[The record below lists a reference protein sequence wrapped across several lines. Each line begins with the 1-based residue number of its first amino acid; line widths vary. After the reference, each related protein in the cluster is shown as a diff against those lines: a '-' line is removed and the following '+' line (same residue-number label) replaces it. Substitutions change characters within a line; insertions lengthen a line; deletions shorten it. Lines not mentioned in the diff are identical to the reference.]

1 MIILNTQG
9 IVLKAVR
16 YKENDVILTL
26 FTRKLGKVSAIAK
39 GAKRNKSSLLSSA
52 QLFSYAN
59 YTLKR
64 KGNMYTVNQSDT
76 IKSFYDISYDI
87 EAFSYATY
95 ITKLVEGS
103 TCENQTNNRLFILLA
118 QTLYLYTQDNTDKK
132 FITRA
137 FELKF
142 LDYIGFRP
150 VVNRCSSC
158 GNKSIKSSTFN
169 VYEGGLLC
177 DVCSENSE
185 ENTKLDVTT
194 IKLMEYILNNDILT
208 CSKAKVSKYITY
220 ELEKVLKQYLNVY
233 VENVSFK
240 SLYLLK
246 DIENIKGADKG
257 E

>member
-142 LDYIGFRP
+142 LDYIGFKPIVSRC
-150 VVNRCSSC
+150 VNC
-158 GNKSIKSSTFN
+158 GEKNSNNFVFN
-169 VYEGGLLC
+169 VYEGGTLC
-177 DVCSENSE
+177 ESCSNMFNEN
-185 ENTKLDVTT
+185 KKIDITT
-194 IKLMEYILNNDILT
+194 IKLMEYILSNDILR

-220 ELEKVLKQYLNVY
+220 ELQSILKQYLMIYLDGVN
-233 VENVSFK
+233 FK
-240 SLYLLK
+240 SLNLLSELEK
-246 DIENIKGADKG
+246 E
-257 E
+257 